1 MDKLLFCGDAEQG
14 KTAGADTEGK
24 VSNGYDIILMA
35 ETVYALSSL
44 PNLYR
49 LIKKVNIQN
58 FHFAE
63 YSFSN
68 IKICLI
74 SLVLHTLKAF
84 LQCLSYPGGVVY
96 MAGKKHY
103 FGVGGGTR
111 QFLRFVEKDSKLYF
125 FLTRAVN
132 KHVFFVHAPI
142 LPYLASSRIKFSFCK
157 LVELQVWE
165 LHSDRI
171 VYVSFLF
178 LLHMSMISQ

>member
-1 MDKLLFCGDAEQG
+1 MLRCLTIPNVKVNLFKDSPEGTCTPRIVGFFAGDWSEMDKLLLCGDAEQDRTG
-14 KTAGADTEGK
+14 SGDTEGQMC
-24 VSNGYDIILMA
+24 NGYDIILMA

-58 FHFAE
+58 FHFSE

-74 SLVLHTLKAF
+74 SFFLHTESF
-84 LQCLSYPGGVVY
+84 LQCLRYPGGVVY

-111 QFLRFVEKDSKLYF
+111 QFLRLVEKDGKLS
-125 FLTRAVN
+125 
-132 KHVFFVHAPI
+132 VF
-142 LPYLASSRIKFSFCK
+142 
-157 LVELQVWE
+157 
-165 LHSDRI
+165 SD
-171 VYVSFLF
+171 
-178 LLHMSMISQ
+178 

>member
-1 MDKLLFCGDAEQG
+1 MNCQGADLIHFQDFNAEVLRCLTIPNVKVNLFKDSPEGTCTSRIVGFFAGDWSEMDKLLLWGDAEQD
-14 KTAGADTEGK
+14 KTASGDTEGK
-24 VSNGYDIILMA
+24 MCNGYDIILMA

-68 IKICLI
+68 IRICLI
-74 SLVLHTLKAF
+74 SSFLHTESF
-84 LQCLSYPGGVVY
+84 LQCLRYPGGVVY

-111 QFLRFVEKDSKLYF
+111 QFLRLVEKDGKLS
-125 FLTRAVN
+125 
-132 KHVFFVHAPI
+132 VF
-142 LPYLASSRIKFSFCK
+142 
-157 LVELQVWE
+157 
-165 LHSDRI
+165 SD
-171 VYVSFLF
+171 
-178 LLHMSMISQ
+178 